1 MLTNILDSNSTPKQ
15 SPSRKPQT
23 TEASEHQPL
32 PVLNLPK
39 LKVVL
44 TDCLRELKR
53 SHGRDRSGSPQKR
66 VRIPDGRDGFV
77 HLSDTDSLFTTEEH
91 VESETEAAEE
101 SDVEEVV
108 PNKSA
113 KAAEKSDV
121 EKVAPNKSAK
131 AAEESDVEKVVHN
144 KSAKAAEESDWE
156 EVIPNKRI
164 RIQIIS
170 TPEKHIR
177 PIQKDDN
184 VSKENVGDGKTSANI
199 LKYYKC
205 TECGQKSKRKSDS
218 RTHVMRHL
226 NYEIFRCS
234 VCRFSSSYRKTV
246 QQHIPNCHADDTK
259 ASVRIVRNVKLDKQV
274 EQMIKAV
281 YRKQPVVLATGQ
293 SPKKKGVSRGDSSKQ
308 TPDDK
313 TNMAEVIGY
322 KCVLCGLEVGSRSN
336 MQTHLLKEIG

>member
-1 MLTNILDSNSTPKQ
+1 M
-15 SPSRKPQT
+15 
-23 TEASEHQPL
+23 
-32 PVLNLPK
+32 LNLPK

-77 HLSDTDSLFTTEEH
+77 HLSDTDSLFTTEEP
-91 VESETEAAEE
+91 VESETEAADE

-121 EKVAPNKSAK
+121 EEVAPNKSDKAAEESDVEEVAPNKSAK

-336 MQTHLLKEIG
+336 IQTHLLKEIG